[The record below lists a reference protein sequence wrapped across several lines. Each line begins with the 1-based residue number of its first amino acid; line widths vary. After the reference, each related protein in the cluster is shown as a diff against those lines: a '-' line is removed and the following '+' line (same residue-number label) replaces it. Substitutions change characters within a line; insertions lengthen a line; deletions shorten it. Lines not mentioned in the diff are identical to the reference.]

1 MYRTG
6 IGFDVHAL
14 AEDKL
19 LIIGG
24 VQIPH
29 QKGLLGHSDADV
41 LVHAVM
47 DAVLG
52 SLALG
57 DIGQHFPDTDAEFKG
72 ANSLELLS
80 HVNRLAEEKGFVCT
94 NLDSIIMAEKPKMA
108 PYLMKMRANLA
119 TALKIKTEQ
128 VSIKATTTERLGL
141 IGREEG
147 IAAQAIVLLNSIT
160 NRGEICHK
168 LSWLWIRAPPVPVPF
183 CLMKTEKLL
192 PKQMLHWP
200 VIIPNPAG
208 LSRFRK
214 KYGAASDKL
223 SRRL

>member
-14 AEDKL
+14 AEDRL

-47 DAVLG
+47 DAFLG
-52 SLALG
+52 ALALG
-57 DIGQHFPDTDAEFKG
+57 DIGQYFPDTDEKFKD
-72 ANSLELLS
+72 ANSMELLR
-80 HVNRLAEEKGFVCT
+80 HVQCLVEEKGFICT

-108 PYLMKMRANLA
+108 PHLMEMRTNLA
-119 TALKIKTEQ
+119 SALKIKMEQ

-160 NRGEICHK
+160 
-168 LSWLWIRAPPVPVPF
+168 
-183 CLMKTEKLL
+183 
-192 PKQMLHWP
+192 
-200 VIIPNPAG
+200 
-208 LSRFRK
+208 
-214 KYGAASDKL
+214 
-223 SRRL
+223 

>member
-14 AEDKL
+14 AEDRH

-29 QKGLLGHSDADV
+29 TKGLLGHSDADV

-47 DAVLG
+47 DAILG
-52 SLALG
+52 ALALG
-57 DIGQHFPDTDAEFKG
+57 DVGQHYPDTNSKFQG
-72 ANSLELLS
+72 ADSLELLS
-80 HVNRLAEEKGFVCT
+80 QVQDLAKEKGYVCS

-108 PYLMKMRANLA
+108 PHLMGMRTNLA
-119 TALKIKTEQ
+119 SALKIKLEQ
-128 VSIKATTTERLGL
+128 VSIKATTTERLGF

-160 NRGEICHK
+160 
-168 LSWLWIRAPPVPVPF
+168 
-183 CLMKTEKLL
+183 
-192 PKQMLHWP
+192 
-200 VIIPNPAG
+200 
-208 LSRFRK
+208 
-214 KYGAASDKL
+214 
-223 SRRL
+223 

>member
-6 IGFDVHAL
+6 IGFDVHTL
-14 AEDKL
+14 AEDRL

-29 QKGLLGHSDADV
+29 PKGLLGHSDADV

-52 SLALG
+52 ALALG
-57 DIGQHFPDTDAEFKG
+57 DIGQHFPDKDAEFKD
-72 ANSLELLS
+72 ANSMELLR
-80 HVNRLAEEKGFVCT
+80 HVQCLVEEKGFVCT

-108 PYLMKMRANLA
+108 PYLMEMKTNLA
-119 TALKIKTEQ
+119 SALKIKTEQ

-160 NRGEICHK
+160 
-168 LSWLWIRAPPVPVPF
+168 
-183 CLMKTEKLL
+183 
-192 PKQMLHWP
+192 
-200 VIIPNPAG
+200 
-208 LSRFRK
+208 
-214 KYGAASDKL
+214 
-223 SRRL
+223 